1 MKMTFNLVVDTT
13 TGTFEI
19 TNTETGETKSVKT
32 KKTSKKTKD
41 ENHNPQIILEDNKY
55 KFNSAAVKLMNI
67 SPEDRVD
74 IKYEKENKKFIPII
88 GKDSAFGTAN
98 GNRVTKTLTVSY
110 RGKANEELRQYGTIF
125 EVKPHPTKEGL
136 FKLIGD
142 APELPT
148 SEDVDLPDDD
158 PEVDLVDDDINLE
171 DLVDDAD
178 DLTSNDFSF

>member
-32 KKTSKKTKD
+32 SKKTKD
-41 ENHNPQIILEDNKY
+41 ENPNPQIILEDNKY

-125 EVKPHPTKEGL
+125 DVKPHPTKEGL

-142 APELPT
+142 API
-148 SEDVDLPDDD
+148 SEDVNLPDDD